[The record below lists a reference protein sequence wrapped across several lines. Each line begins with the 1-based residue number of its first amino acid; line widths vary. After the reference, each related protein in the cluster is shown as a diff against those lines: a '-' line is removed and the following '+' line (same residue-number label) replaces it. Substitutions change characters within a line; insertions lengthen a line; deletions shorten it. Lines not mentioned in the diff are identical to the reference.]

1 MKTIALVEST
11 ARAGFLKYAGA
22 DRVVSPKTLFG
33 TYIGRKAIDP
43 LTEHLA
49 GATKFFEN
57 MNIVEFPIHPGSIL
71 IGQKLKDA
79 KIRLRT
85 GANIVGLWT
94 GGRLSLSPKPDDAIK
109 ENSVILAVGKEKQ
122 LEALKILTW

>member
-1 MKTIALVEST
+1 MLHKNKSQI
-11 ARAGFLKYAGA
+11 
-22 DRVVSPKTLFG
+22 
-33 TYIGRKAIDP
+33 I
-43 LTEHLA
+43 
-49 GATKFFEN
+49 
-57 MNIVEFPIHPGSIL
+57 IVEFPIHPGSIL
-71 IGQKLKDA
+71 IVQKLKDA

-85 GANIVGLWT
+85 GANIVVLWT